1 MASLPKGSLPSAS
14 DDVLARSIQTL
25 RRAQAV
31 LQESGA
37 AKDDPH
43 LKEIEES
50 LRQMETE
57 AERRGL
63 PIPKEPLAKAS

>member
-1 MASLPKGSLPSAS
+1 MASLPKGSLPSAN
-14 DDVLARSIQTL
+14 DDVLTRSIQTL

-50 LRQMETE
+50 LRQMEAE

-63 PIPKEPLAKAS
+63 SIPEEPLARAS

>member
-1 MASLPKGSLPSAS
+1 MASFPRGSLPSAN
-14 DDVLARSIQTL
+14 DDVLTRSIQTL

-50 LRQMETE
+50 LRQMEAE

-63 PIPKEPLAKAS
+63 SIPKEPLARAS